1 MWSNKEQIIERL
13 RVSRQEGRGF
23 REAIKSIEKKFGAL
37 NFDLRQL
44 QDEWNDADSIRQ
56 EAYEALKAL
65 KKQEHERVRKSHS
78 FTLAD

>member
-1 MWSNKEQIIERL
+1 VQL
-13 RVSRQEGRGF
+13 LGQELDSLKKQAF
-23 REAIKSIEKKFGAL
+23 QAEKNVQAIEKEYGAL
-37 NFDLRQL
+37 NSDLRQL

-65 KKQEHERVRKSHS
+65 KKQEYEWVRKSHS